1 MGKSF
6 WVIFDNRW
14 MRTRANRN
22 ITKNNIINQLLEG
35 MKHNLLLPL
44 LMAYSLAASAI
55 ITQMPGNL
63 STFPEV
69 WHRPDSL
76 IAMPQEDSI
85 SWTDEYTVFT
95 VARSLND
102 STAESLWSF
111 AEDDTISTAVLT
123 KGVYMASVGTMLS
136 RNPRDFS
143 KWCVYAYHS
152 GIHADSTKQR
162 SLRLGEQPTYNS
174 DGSQSETLSADIEM
188 EEIAYFGGNVSR
200 HVYGTFQTYLALKY
214 GITLDYAPYISQSGD
229 TLWDPKTDEVF
240 YNRIIGIGND
250 TVYHWN
256 GYISQSKE
264 DSLLYIQV
272 DSLQPNEYILLGDDN
287 GSPVWYHTFDNEH
300 ALQRTWRLRQSVGHP
315 QRITLALCLS
325 AFETIADSMRL
336 VIADI
341 DNNLKQTV
349 WPDSIVGD
357 SLCLFTINSTDT
369 VMHLRLY
376 GVNPHAPLAA
386 NHGIGSQTSGS
397 DANSNIHVDIN
408 NRTISID
415 GYPDD
420 QMFVLYLYDNSG
432 KYISSISSRNPID
445 INKLPYTVFY
455 IEITADNKIVGAI
468 NLPMNIL

>member
-1 MGKSF
+1 
-6 WVIFDNRW
+6 
-14 MRTRANRN
+14 
-22 ITKNNIINQLLEG
+22 
-35 MKHNLLLPL
+35 MKHNLLLSL

-55 ITQMPGNL
+55 ITQLPGNL
-63 STFPEV
+63 SASPEV

-76 IAMPQEDSI
+76 IVMPQEDSI

-102 STAESLWSF
+102 STAECLWSF
-111 AEDDTISTAVLT
+111 AENDTVSAAVLT
-123 KGVYMASVGTMLS
+123 KGVYMSSVGTMLS

-162 SLRLGEQPTYNS
+162 SLRLGKQPTYHS
-174 DGSQSETLSADIEM
+174 DGSQTEILSADIEM
-188 EEIAYFGGNVSR
+188 EEMAYFGGNVSR
-200 HVYGTFQTYLALKY
+200 HVYGSFQTYLALKY

-229 TLWDPKTDEVF
+229 TLWHPKTDEVF
-240 YNRIIGIGND
+240 YNRVIGISND
-250 TVYHWN
+250 TVYHWK
-256 GYISQSKE
+256 GRVSQSKE
-264 DSLLYIQV
+264 DSLLYIYA
-272 DSLQPNEYILLGDDN
+272 DSLQPNEYIIMGDNN
-287 GSPVWYHTFDNEH
+287 GDPVWYKTFDNEY
-300 ALQRTWRLRQSVGHP
+300 ALQRTWRLRQFVNEP
-315 QRITLALCLS
+315 KKITLALCLS
-325 AFETIADSMRL
+325 AFEMITDSMRL
-336 VIADI
+336 TIADI
-341 DNNLKQTV
+341 DNNPKQTI

-357 SLCLFTINSTDT
+357 SLCLFTINCADT
-369 VMHLRLY
+369 IMHLHFY
-376 GVNPHAPLAA
+376 GVNPHAPLIAH
-386 NHGIGSQTSGS
+386 HGRHGSQTSGS
-397 DANSNIHVDIN
+397 GANANIRLDVN
-408 NRTISID
+408 NKTISID